1 MILEKKI
8 KMDNEKISAENIIL
22 EVMRHF
28 GFRRNYQVAKYFDV
42 TPQTLSGWIKNG
54 EIPPKHLIKFKEEIL
69 TKKNKNIETINNEYL
84 NDSFV
89 ENYKN
94 EINEEFSFKKIKKLF
109 FNNIKVLI
117 IIPLSFLLLTIV
129 YLTFFAKPVY
139 TSKSKVLPISENGG
153 TSSSFTG
160 FASQLGIN
168 IPLSIGGK
176 VPWDEIYP
184 EIVKSSGLLE
194 SLLEKKYNTI
204 KYGNISLKKILI
216 NENGL
221 DKYEERNQQNRV
233 LDKLKEM
240 IKISKERTSPIVN
253 INVLAFEPFF
263 AAELSNDL
271 ISSSSTIQRQLKTKR
286 IKQKRLF
293 IEERLDQVSM
303 EMKKME
309 QDLRRFRENNRNL
322 STSPSLQMR
331 VQEMGREV
339 DLQNNLY
346 ITLKTQYEKAKI
358 DEVGRDDMVQK
369 IDGPSIPTRLTSPK
383 KTLSILMAFFSGL
396 FSAFFVVY
404 LKENF
409 LSEM

>member
-1 MILEKKI
+1 
-8 KMDNEKISAENIIL
+8 MDKEKISAENIIL

-69 TKKNKNIETINNEYL
+69 TKKNKNIEEINNEYL

-94 EINEEFSFKKIKKLF
+94 ETNEEFSFKKIKKLF

-129 YLTFFAKPVY
+129 YLTFFANPVY
-139 TSKSKVLPISENGG
+139 TSKSKVLPISEDGA

-286 IKQKRLF
+286 IKQKKVVHR
-293 IEERLDQVSM
+293 
-303 EMKKME
+303 
-309 QDLRRFRENNRNL
+309 
-322 STSPSLQMR
+322 
-331 VQEMGREV
+331 G
-339 DLQNNLY
+339 
-346 ITLKTQYEKAKI
+346 KT
-358 DEVGRDDMVQK
+358 
-369 IDGPSIPTRLTSPK
+369 
-383 KTLSILMAFFSGL
+383 
-396 FSAFFVVY
+396 
-404 LKENF
+404 
-409 LSEM
+409 

>member
-1 MILEKKI
+1 
-8 KMDNEKISAENIIL
+8 MDKEKISAENIIL

-69 TKKNKNIETINNEYL
+69 TKKNKNIEEINNEYL

-94 EINEEFSFKKIKKLF
+94 ETNEEFSFKKIKKLF

-129 YLTFFAKPVY
+129 YLTFFANPVY
-139 TSKSKVLPISENGG
+139 TSKSKVLPISEDGA

-194 SLLEKKYNTI
+194 SLLEKI
-204 KYGNISLKKILI
+204 
-216 NENGL
+216 
-221 DKYEERNQQNRV
+221 
-233 LDKLKEM
+233 
-240 IKISKERTSPIVN
+240 
-253 INVLAFEPFF
+253 
-263 AAELSNDL
+263 
-271 ISSSSTIQRQLKTKR
+271 
-286 IKQKRLF
+286 
-293 IEERLDQVSM
+293 
-303 EMKKME
+303 
-309 QDLRRFRENNRNL
+309 
-322 STSPSLQMR
+322 
-331 VQEMGREV
+331 
-339 DLQNNLY
+339 
-346 ITLKTQYEKAKI
+346 
-358 DEVGRDDMVQK
+358 
-369 IDGPSIPTRLTSPK
+369 
-383 KTLSILMAFFSGL
+383 
-396 FSAFFVVY
+396 
-404 LKENF
+404 
-409 LSEM
+409 

>member
-1 MILEKKI
+1 MLEKKI

-69 TKKNKNIETINNEYL
+69 TKKNKNIEKINNEYL

-94 EINEEFSFKKIKKLF
+94 ETNEEFSFKKIKKLF

-129 YLTFFAKPVY
+129 YLTFFANPVY
-139 TSKSKVLPISENGG
+139 TSKSKVLPISEDGA

-293 IEERLDQVSM
+293 IEERLDQVSL

-383 KTLSILMAFFSGL
+383 KTLSILMAFFIGL

-409 LSEM
+409 LSKM

>member
-1 MILEKKI
+1 MLEKKI

-84 NDSFV
+84 NDSLV

-129 YLTFFAKPVY
+129 YLTFFANPVY
-139 TSKSKVLPISENGG
+139 TSKSKVLPISEDGA

-293 IEERLDQVSM
+293 IEERLDQVSL